1 MDTQIRREGMSMDRE
16 GEREERKKEG
26 LTGSRKYP
34 EHVLLI
40 NSGGLLTAASFANEF
55 ALVLAF
61 TIVAVLAVPTEEVVV
76 KGVKGV
82 MGCNPPMPPRAG
94 ERSAASFG
102 CAFSCAARSIGDMK
116 YEAEPEPEL
125 EPERRSVRAAFAS
138 VGLAM
143 ALGLAEPFAS
153 FVSAPLNS
161 ASFVFRSL

>member
-1 MDTQIRREGMSMDRE
+1 MDRE

-55 ALVLAF
+55 ALALMLAF
-61 TIVAVLAVPTEEVVV
+61 TLAPVLAVPTEEEVVV
-76 KGVKGV
+76 VVVNGVKGV

-116 YEAEPEPEL
+116 DELEPEPEL

-138 VGLAM
+138 VGLAS
-143 ALGLAEPFAS
+143 ALELAEPFAS
-153 FVSAPLNS
+153 FASAPLSS
-161 ASFVFRSL
+161 ASSPASRSL